1 MSISDNK
8 SASLSIKFSE
18 AKTKECPFCAEVIAA
33 KAVKCRFCNEFL
45 NTSKAAALM
54 AGESSPE
61 AGSEILYE
69 ANQSAAG
76 IAGAII
82 KGTFFFGFGVFLT
95 AYRLEGKL
103 FSDSSGEMSSAFGRY
118 RVLAGLTVAAIALIV
133 LMMKI
138 AQVKNS
144 RYKVTADRIEYET
157 GIFGKKVD
165 NLDMF
170 RIIDIKLR
178 RRFFD
183 YIFGIGTVELA
194 TKDES
199 HPKFIFKDVPN
210 ARRLY
215 DIIKKA
221 SLNADQQ
228 QRVVHLE

>member
-1 MSISDNK
+1 MET
-8 SASLSIKFSE
+8 IKFDE
-18 AKTKECPFCAEVIAA
+18 AKTRECPFCAEVIQA

-45 NTSKAAALM
+45 NTEKAKALM
-54 AGESSPE
+54 TGETESGNE
-61 AGSEILYE
+61 VLFE
-69 ANQSAAG
+69 ANQSVAG
-76 IAGAII
+76 IANAII
-82 KGTFFFGFGVFLT
+82 KGMFFLGFGVFLM

-103 FSDSSGEMSSAFGRY
+103 LSDTAGEAASAFGRY
-118 RVLAGLTVAAIALIV
+118 RVLAGLAIAAIALIV
-133 LMMKI
+133 LMAKI
-138 AQVKNS
+138 AQVKNI

-178 RRFFD
+178 RKFSD

-199 HPKFIFKDVPN
+199 HPKFVFKDIPDC
-210 ARRLY
+210 RRLY
-215 DIIKKA
+215 DIIKKL
-221 SLNADQQ
+221 SLNADQK